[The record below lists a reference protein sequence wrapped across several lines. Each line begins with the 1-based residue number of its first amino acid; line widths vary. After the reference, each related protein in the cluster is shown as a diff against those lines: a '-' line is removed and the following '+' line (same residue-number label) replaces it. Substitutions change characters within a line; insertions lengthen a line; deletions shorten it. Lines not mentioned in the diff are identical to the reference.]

1 MNNLH
6 PRVLER
12 FLSQLPEG
20 SEITAAR
27 SDNLLQSKLTVVV
40 NGVTDD
46 TVSLVKTPL
55 SAFLKRAEMELLV
68 DEGETLTQI
77 FQRFSDKH
85 DLFWVEGVD
94 FIANDDMV
102 VFDES
107 HRVRYVLTVPDESII
122 WTGEL
127 VLWLYNKA
135 EHGRPVEPVKVPLEG
150 PRLQMALS
158 GHVFQG
164 EGEVFTAGRKAV
176 TPKFAKKVIGYL
188 KSVGVSTLTA
198 TDLTKGNIIDA
209 VTDGFSGM
217 IVMKPKRGPHL
228 FIRFRSKGEDLHTP
242 SPGDVDPE

>member
-6 PRVLER
+6 PRVFER

-20 SEITAAR
+20 SSIVTVR
-27 SDNLLQSKLTVVV
+27 SDNLLQSKMTAVI

-46 TVSLVKTPL
+46 TITLPKTSLQ
-55 SAFLKRAEMELLV
+55 AFLKRAELELLV
-68 DEGETLTQI
+68 NDGDTVSQVLQ
-77 FQRFSDKH
+77 QFSEKH

-94 FIANDDMV
+94 YKADDGV
-102 VFDES
+102 VIFDET
-107 HRVRYVLTVPDESII
+107 HRVRYQLIVPEDSII
-122 WTGEL
+122 WTGEV

-135 EHGRPVEPVKVPLEG
+135 EHGRPVEPIKVPLDG
-150 PRLQMALS
+150 PRLQIALS

-164 EGEVFTAGRKAV
+164 DGEVFTAGRKAV

-228 FIRFRSKGEDLHTP
+228 FIRFRSEGEDLHTP